1 MKKLLLTSAAALA
14 LATVA
19 LSTAKV
25 EAASHSQRTVQ
36 RSNNDT
42 TSLSAARW
50 GSRLQILN
58 LLTQYKEKLRGGGF
72 YFYQRKFRAEVGKA
86 KTPDEIEKL
95 YDKFRE
101 ELEDLT

>member
-101 ELEDLT
+101 ELEKL

>member
-1 MKKLLLTSAAALA
+1 KLLLTSAAALA

-86 KTPDEIEKL
+86 KTPAQIEEL

-101 ELEDLT
+101 ELEKLA

>member
-1 MKKLLLTSAAALA
+1 LTSAAALA

-101 ELEDLT
+101 ELEKL

>member
-1 MKKLLLTSAAALA
+1 SAAALV

-101 ELEDLT
+101 ELEKL